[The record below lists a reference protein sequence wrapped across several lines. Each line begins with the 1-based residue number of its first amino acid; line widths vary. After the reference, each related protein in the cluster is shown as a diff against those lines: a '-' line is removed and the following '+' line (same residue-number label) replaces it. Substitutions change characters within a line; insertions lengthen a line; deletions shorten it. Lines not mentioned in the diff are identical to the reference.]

1 MAFARSKHLFGTLQ
15 HNWRVSIIGRLLGE
29 NIRRQRLL
37 YFVSLV
43 AMTFEAVTISLMAWM
58 MKSIV
63 DTMTNPDDRAAVVT
77 LALSIAAVFI
87 VKGIATYVQI
97 ISLVRA
103 GNRIVAEQQSMLYA
117 KLLRQGVS
125 FFNLTESSQ
134 LLMRITQGAQAARAV
149 IDLIVTSFVRDLL
162 TLVGLAAVMVVQQP
176 YLALFSL
183 IVGPLAIYAIRI
195 LLTKVRNIVRKEAAS
210 MAEII
215 KVIQETAAGVR
226 IIKAFAIE
234 DRMSA
239 RMTDAVTQVEQRSNA
254 IAKLE
259 AAAGPIMETLSGITI
274 AGVIILSAF
283 QMLGGPEQTPGQL
296 ISFVTALLM
305 AYEPAKRLSQVR
317 VSIEAGMMGV
327 KMMYELLDHPETM
340 AEHPA
345 PIELPQGAGLIE
357 LQDVGFAYDN
367 SRPVMQGLTLTFAA
381 GKTTALVGASG
392 GGKSTLI
399 NLIMRLYDPVS
410 GVVRID
416 GADLREVSFASLRR
430 AISFVGQDTFLF
442 SDTVRE
448 NIRCGDRMADEAA
461 VIAAAKSA
469 SAHDFI
475 MALPQGYDTLVGENG
490 AFLSGG
496 QRQRLAIARAM
507 LHRGRILLLDEA
519 TSALDPDSEVLVQQA
534 LERLS
539 QGVTTVVIAHRLS
552 TILNADTIC
561 VIENGAV
568 TEQGSLADLLAR
580 EGRFAALFNKQFGHV
595 AAITDRAKDAKG
607 SGDAA

>member
-1 MAFARSKHLFGTLQ
+1 MAFAQVTFISFSKLRQT
-15 HNWRVSIIGRLLGE
+15 WRDSILGRLLGE

-37 YFVSLV
+37 YIVSLI
-43 AMTFEAVTISLMAWM
+43 AMSFEAVTISLMAWM

-63 DTMTNPDDRAAVVT
+63 DTMTNPEDRAAVVA
-77 LALSIAAVFI
+77 LALSIAVVFI
-87 VKGIATYVQI
+87 IKGIATYIQV
-97 ISLVRA
+97 ISLQRA
-103 GNRIVAEQQSMLYA
+103 GNRIVASQQSLLYA
-117 KLLRQGVS
+117 KLLRQGVA

-134 LLMRITQGAQAARAV
+134 LLMRITQGAQAARSV

-162 TLVGLAAVMVVQQP
+162 TLVGLASVMVVQQP

-183 IVGPLAIYAIRI
+183 IVGPLAIFAIRI
-195 LLTKVRNIVRKEAAS
+195 LLTKVRSIVRKEAAS

-239 RMTDAVTQVEQRSNA
+239 RMTDAVSQVEQRSNA
-254 IAKLE
+254 IARLE

-274 AGVIILSAF
+274 AAVVILSAF
-283 QMLGGPEQTPGQL
+283 KMLGGADQTPGQL

-317 VSIEAGMMGV
+317 VSIESGMVGV

-340 AEHPA
+340 VEHPT
-345 PIELPQGAGLIE
+345 PIALPQGAGLIE
-357 LQDVGFAYDN
+357 LQDVSFAYDPE
-367 SRPVMQGLTLTFAA
+367 RPVMQGMNLTFAA

-399 NLIMRLYDPVS
+399 NLIMRLYDPVT

-448 NIRCGDRMADEAA
+448 NIRCGDRDADEAA

-519 TSALDPDSEVLVQQA
+519 TSALDPDSEVLVQEA

-561 VIENGAV
+561 VIEGGAV
-568 TEQGSLADLLAR
+568 TEQGSLTELLAR
-580 EGRFAALFNKQFGHV
+580 NGRFASLFHKQFGHV
-595 AAITDRAKDAKG
+595 ASITDRARG
-607 SGDAA
+607 GDA

>member
-1 MAFARSKHLFGTLQ
+1 MALARRTLNFFRTLQ
-15 HNWRVSIIGRLLGE
+15 ENWQISVLGRLLGE

-37 YFVSLV
+37 YFISLI
-43 AMTFEAVTISLMAWM
+43 AMSFEAVTISLMAWM

-63 DTMTNPDDRAAVVT
+63 DTMTNPDDRAAVVA
-77 LALSIAAVFI
+77 LAVSIAVVFV
-87 VKGIATYVQI
+87 VKGIATYVQVV
-97 ISLVRA
+97 SLQRA
-103 GNRIVAEQQSMLYA
+103 GNRIVASQQSMLYA

-134 LLMRITQGAQAARAV
+134 LLMRITQGAQAARSV

-183 IVGPLAIYAIRI
+183 IVGPLAIYAIRL
-195 LLTKVRNIVRKEAAS
+195 LLTKVRSIVRKEAAS
-210 MAEII
+210 LAEII

-234 DRMSA
+234 DRMSG
-239 RMTDAVTQVEQRSNA
+239 RMNEAVTQVEQRSNA
-254 IAKLE
+254 IAQLE

-274 AGVIILSAF
+274 AAVVILSAF
-283 QMLGGPEQTPGQL
+283 NLLGGGEQTPGQL

-317 VSIEAGMMGV
+317 VSIETGMMGV

-340 AEHPA
+340 VEHPE
-345 PIELPQGAGLIE
+345 PVDLPQGAGEIVLR
-357 LQDVGFAYDN
+357 DVSFGYSAD
-367 SRPVMQGLTLTFAA
+367 RPVINGLNLTFAA

-399 NLIMRLYDPVS
+399 NLIMRLYDPISGSVS
-410 GVVRID
+410 ID

-430 AISFVGQDTFLF
+430 ALSFVGQDTFLF
-442 SDTVRE
+442 SDTVFE
-448 NIRCGDRMADEAA
+448 NIRCGDRTADEAD
-461 VIAAAKSA
+461 VISAAKAA

-475 MALPQGYDTLVGENG
+475 MSLPQGYNTLVGENG

-507 LHRGRILLLDEA
+507 LHKGRILLLDEA

-539 QGVTTVVIAHRLS
+539 HGVTTVVIAHRLS
-552 TILNADTIC
+552 TILNADMIC
-561 VIENGAV
+561 VIENGSV
-568 TEQGSLADLLAR
+568 TEQGNLQDLLAR
-580 EGRFAALFNKQFGHV
+580 NGRFASLFEKQFGQV
-595 AAITDRAKDAKG
+595 TNLADRPRSIEG
-607 SGDAA
+607 

>member
-1 MAFARSKHLFGTLQ
+1 
-15 HNWRVSIIGRLLGE
+15 
-29 NIRRQRLL
+29 
-37 YFVSLV
+37 
-43 AMTFEAVTISLMAWM
+43 MAWM

-63 DTMTNPDDRAAVVT
+63 DTMTNPEDRAAVVA
-77 LALSIAAVFI
+77 LALSIAVVFI
-87 VKGIATYVQI
+87 IKGIATYIQV
-97 ISLVRA
+97 ISLQRA
-103 GNRIVAEQQSMLYA
+103 GNRIVASQQSLLYA
-117 KLLRQGVS
+117 KLLRQGVA

-134 LLMRITQGAQAARAV
+134 LLMRITQGAQAARSV

-162 TLVGLAAVMVVQQP
+162 TLVGLASVMVVQQP

-183 IVGPLAIYAIRI
+183 IVGPLAIFAIRI
-195 LLTKVRNIVRKEAAS
+195 LLTKVRSIVRKEAAS

-215 KVIQETAAGVR
+215 KVIQETAAG
-226 IIKAFAIE
+226 E

-239 RMTDAVTQVEQRSNA
+239 RMTDAVSQVEQRSNA
-254 IAKLE
+254 IARLE

-274 AGVIILSAF
+274 AAVVILSAF
-283 QMLGGPEQTPGQL
+283 KMLGGADQTPGQL

-317 VSIEAGMMGV
+317 VSIESGMVGV

-340 AEHPA
+340 VEHPA
-345 PIELPQGAGLIE
+345 PIALPQGAGLIE
-357 LQDVGFAYDN
+357 LQDVSFAYDPE
-367 SRPVMQGLTLTFAA
+367 RPVMQGMNLTFAA

-399 NLIMRLYDPVS
+399 NLIMRLYDPVT

-448 NIRCGDRMADEAA
+448 NIRCGDRDADEAA

-561 VIENGAV
+561 VIEGGAV
-568 TEQGSLADLLAR
+568 TEQGSLTELLAHN
-580 EGRFAALFNKQFGHV
+580 GRFASLFHKQFGHV
-595 AAITDRAKDAKG
+595 ASITDRARA
-607 SGDAA
+607 GDA

>member
-1 MAFARSKHLFGTLQ
+1 MALARRTLNFFRTLKE
-15 HNWRVSIIGRLLGE
+15 NWQISVLGRLLGE
-29 NIRRQRLL
+29 NLRRQRLL
-37 YFVSLV
+37 YFISLI
-43 AMTFEAVTISLMAWM
+43 AMSFEAVTISLMAWM

-63 DTMTNPDDRAAVVT
+63 DTMTNPDDRAAVVA
-77 LALSIAAVFI
+77 LAVSIAVVFI
-87 VKGIATYVQI
+87 VKGVATYVQVV
-97 ISLVRA
+97 SLQRA
-103 GNRIVAEQQSMLYA
+103 GNRIVASQQSMLYA

-134 LLMRITQGAQAARAV
+134 LLMRITQGAQAARSV

-183 IVGPLAIYAIRI
+183 IVGPLAIYAIRL
-195 LLTKVRNIVRKEAAS
+195 LLTKVRSIVRKEAAS
-210 MAEII
+210 LAEII

-234 DRMSA
+234 DRMSG
-239 RMTDAVTQVEQRSNA
+239 RMNEAVTQVEQRSNA
-254 IAKLE
+254 IAQLE

-274 AGVIILSAF
+274 AAVVILSAF
-283 QMLGGPEQTPGQL
+283 NLLGGGEQTPGQL

-317 VSIEAGMMGV
+317 VSIETGMMGV

-340 AEHPA
+340 VEHPEPVA
-345 PIELPQGAGLIE
+345 LPQGAGEIVLR
-357 LQDVGFAYDN
+357 DVSFGYSAD
-367 SRPVMQGLTLTFAA
+367 RPVINGLNLTFAA

-410 GVVRID
+410 GSVSID

-430 AISFVGQDTFLF
+430 ALSFVGQDTFLF
-442 SDTVRE
+442 SDTVLE
-448 NIRCGDRMADEAA
+448 NIRCGDRTAEEAD
-461 VIAAAKSA
+461 VIAAAKAA

-475 MALPQGYDTLVGENG
+475 MALPQGYNTLVGENG

-507 LHRGRILLLDEA
+507 LHKGRILLLDEA
-519 TSALDPDSEVLVQQA
+519 TSALDPDSEVLVQKA

-539 QGVTTVVIAHRLS
+539 HGVTTVVIAHRLS

-568 TEQGSLADLLAR
+568 TEQGNLQDLLAR
-580 EGRFAALFNKQFGHV
+580 NGRFANLVEKQFGQV
-595 AAITDRAKDAKG
+595 PNLADRPRNTEG
-607 SGDAA
+607 

>member
-1 MAFARSKHLFGTLQ
+1 MALARRTLNFFRTLKE
-15 HNWRVSIIGRLLGE
+15 NWQISVLGRLLGE
-29 NIRRQRLL
+29 NIRRQRML
-37 YFVSLV
+37 YFVSLI
-43 AMTFEAVTISLMAWM
+43 AMSFEAVTISLMAWM

-63 DTMTNPDDRAAVVT
+63 DTMTNPDDRAAVVA
-77 LALSIAAVFI
+77 LAVSIAVVFI
-87 VKGIATYVQI
+87 VKGIATYIQI
-97 ISLVRA
+97 VSLQRA
-103 GNRIVAEQQSMLYA
+103 GNRIVASQQSMLYA

-134 LLMRITQGAQAARAV
+134 LLMRITQGAQAARSV

-183 IVGPLAIYAIRI
+183 IVGPLAIYAIRL
-195 LLTKVRNIVRKEAAS
+195 LLTKVRSIVRKEAAS
-210 MAEII
+210 LAEII

-234 DRMSA
+234 DRMSG
-239 RMTDAVTQVEQRSNA
+239 RMTEAVTQVEQRSNA
-254 IAKLE
+254 IAQLE

-274 AGVIILSAF
+274 AAVVILSAF
-283 QMLGGPEQTPGQL
+283 NLLGGGEQTPGQL

-317 VSIEAGMMGV
+317 VSIETGMMGV

-340 AEHPA
+340 VEHPE
-345 PIELPQGAGLIE
+345 PVDLPQGAGEIVLR
-357 LQDVGFAYDN
+357 DVSFGYSADR
-367 SRPVMQGLTLTFAA
+367 SVIKGLDLTFAA

-410 GVVRID
+410 GSVSID

-430 AISFVGQDTFLF
+430 ALSFVGQDTFLF
-442 SDTVRE
+442 SDTVLE
-448 NIRCGDRMADEAA
+448 NIRCGDRTADETA
-461 VIAAAKSA
+461 VIDAAKAA

-475 MALPQGYDTLVGENG
+475 MALPKGYNTLVGENG

-507 LHRGRILLLDEA
+507 LHKGRILLLDEA

-539 QGVTTVVIAHRLS
+539 HGVTTVVIAHRLS

-568 TEQGSLADLLAR
+568 TEQGNLQDLLALN
-580 EGRFAALFNKQFGHV
+580 GRFASLFHKQFGHV
-595 AAITDRAKDAKG
+595 TTLTDRARAG
-607 SGDAA
+607 EA

>member
-1 MAFARSKHLFGTLQ
+1 MALARRTLNFFRTLQ
-15 HNWRVSIIGRLLGE
+15 ENWQISVLGRLLGE

-37 YFVSLV
+37 YFISLI
-43 AMTFEAVTISLMAWM
+43 AMSFEAVTISLMAWM

-63 DTMTNPDDRAAVVT
+63 DTMTNPDDRAAVVA
-77 LALSIAAVFI
+77 LAVSIAVVFV
-87 VKGIATYVQI
+87 VKGIATYVQVV
-97 ISLVRA
+97 SLQRA
-103 GNRIVAEQQSMLYA
+103 GNRIVASQQSMLYA

-134 LLMRITQGAQAARAV
+134 LLMRITQGAQAARSV

-183 IVGPLAIYAIRI
+183 IVGPLAIYAIRL
-195 LLTKVRNIVRKEAAS
+195 LLTKVRSIVRKEAAS
-210 MAEII
+210 LAEII

-234 DRMSA
+234 DRMSG
-239 RMTDAVTQVEQRSNA
+239 RMNEAVTQVEQRSNA
-254 IAKLE
+254 IAQLE

-274 AGVIILSAF
+274 AAVVILSAF
-283 QMLGGPEQTPGQL
+283 NLLGGGEQTPGQL

-317 VSIEAGMMGV
+317 VSIETGMMGV

-340 AEHPA
+340 VEHPE
-345 PIELPQGAGLIE
+345 PVDLPQGAGEIVLR
-357 LQDVGFAYDN
+357 DVSFGYSAD
-367 SRPVMQGLTLTFAA
+367 RPVINGLNLTFAA

-410 GVVRID
+410 GSVSID

-430 AISFVGQDTFLF
+430 ALSFVGQDTFLF
-442 SDTVRE
+442 SDTVFE
-448 NIRCGDRMADEAA
+448 NIRCGDRTADEAD
-461 VIAAAKSA
+461 VISAAKAA

-475 MALPQGYDTLVGENG
+475 MALPQGYNTLVGENG

-507 LHRGRILLLDEA
+507 LHKGRILLLDEA

-539 QGVTTVVIAHRLS
+539 HGVTTVVIAHRLS
-552 TILNADTIC
+552 TILNADMIC
-561 VIENGAV
+561 VIENGSV
-568 TEQGSLADLLAR
+568 TEQGNLQDLLAR
-580 EGRFAALFNKQFGHV
+580 NGRFASLFEKQFRQV
-595 AAITDRAKDAKG
+595 TNLADRTRSIEG
-607 SGDAA
+607 

>member
-1 MAFARSKHLFGTLQ
+1 MALARRTLNFFRTLQ
-15 HNWRVSIIGRLLGE
+15 ENWQISVLGRLLGE

-37 YFVSLV
+37 YFISLI
-43 AMTFEAVTISLMAWM
+43 AMSFEAVTISLMAWM

-63 DTMTNPDDRAAVVT
+63 DTMTNPDDRAAVVA
-77 LALSIAAVFI
+77 LAVSIAVVFV
-87 VKGIATYVQI
+87 VKGIATYVQVV
-97 ISLVRA
+97 SLQRA
-103 GNRIVAEQQSMLYA
+103 GNRIVASQQSMLYA

-134 LLMRITQGAQAARAV
+134 LLMRITQGAQAARSV

-183 IVGPLAIYAIRI
+183 IVGPLAIYAIRL
-195 LLTKVRNIVRKEAAS
+195 LLTKVRSIVRKEAAS
-210 MAEII
+210 LAEII

-234 DRMSA
+234 DRMSG
-239 RMTDAVTQVEQRSNA
+239 RMNEAVTQVEQRSNA
-254 IAKLE
+254 IAQLE

-274 AGVIILSAF
+274 AAVVILSAF
-283 QMLGGPEQTPGQL
+283 NLLGGGEQTPGQL

-317 VSIEAGMMGV
+317 VSIETGMMGV

-340 AEHPA
+340 VEHPE
-345 PIELPQGAGLIE
+345 PVDLPQGAGEIVLR
-357 LQDVGFAYDN
+357 DVSFGYSAD
-367 SRPVMQGLTLTFAA
+367 RPVINGLNLTFAA

-410 GVVRID
+410 GSVSID

-430 AISFVGQDTFLF
+430 ALSFVGQDTFLF
-442 SDTVRE
+442 SDTVFE
-448 NIRCGDRMADEAA
+448 NIRCGDRTADEAD
-461 VIAAAKSA
+461 VISAAKAA

-475 MALPQGYDTLVGENG
+475 MALPQGYNTLVGENG

-507 LHRGRILLLDEA
+507 LHKGRILLLDEA

-539 QGVTTVVIAHRLS
+539 HGVTTVVIAHRLS
-552 TILNADTIC
+552 TILNADMIC
-561 VIENGAV
+561 VIENGSV
-568 TEQGSLADLLAR
+568 TEQGNLQDLLAR
-580 EGRFAALFNKQFGHV
+580 NGRFASLFEKQFGQV
-595 AAITDRAKDAKG
+595 TNLADRPRSIEG
-607 SGDAA
+607 